1 MSRHIEY
8 NDVLFLT
15 VELKFGRIVAFVAIK
30 NKEPVSALYITF
42 YMEVEVFYLYKALLI
57 YYLVIISKVN
67 NLVR

>member
-8 NDVLFLT
+8 NDVLFLII
-15 VELKFGRIVAFVAIK
+15 ELKFGRIVAFIAIK
-30 NKEPVSALYITF
+30 NKEPVGALRITF
-42 YMEVEVFYLYKALLI
+42 YIKVEIFYLYEALLI